1 MAWITEQALADY
13 LNWYPDRTE
22 NEQLLRSLLDDDITF
37 TMGTRRYVG
46 IEAVMKELSNMSDA
60 ISSECGFVAKPV
72 IAKES
77 LSDDPEQFVR
87 KKAVALCSK
96 LEDYISWIFF
106 IKGNSENFKIVD
118 IQAIMGSKYQHP
130 LYYDLYELRESCK
143 E

>member
-46 IEAVMKELSNMSDA
+46 IEAVMKEFSNMSDA
-60 ISSECGFVAKPV
+60 ISSEYGFVAKPV

-96 LEDYISWIFF
+96 LEDYISWLFF
-106 IKGNSENFKIVD
+106 IKGNPENFKIVD
-118 IQAIMGSKYQHP
+118 IRAIMGTEYHHP